1 MPPRVASGRT
11 AGRPIQDVFPIR
23 AIEQDCLISVHG
35 DLTVCFAVS
44 LPEIFTLNASF
55 DGVGEG
61 RVEQG
66 DYIALCNV

>member
-1 MPPRVASGRT
+1 MNLKSKA
-11 AGRPIQDVFPIR
+11 IHDVFPLR

-61 RVEQG
+61 VLGFHGLKGRPLQ
-66 DYIALCNV
+66 